1 MPALHPLLG
10 PYLHYLPLC
19 LLLSIPSTVGSQP
32 RLGALWGQALNK
44 CEVLLPLPLLSGL
57 HLPLWL
63 TQGSGSLLKQEQ
75 RWPRYHPHQDPDP
88 SAQTVRAESD
98 SFIRFL
104 KGRAGH
110 TGGKDRTPWW
120 PGWNKL
126 STSETSQSWE
136 RGPTGPGGSEGRAD
150 KLKGVEDFGKL
161 LSPAPPA
168 SPPHCVEVGEGRLS
182 RC

>member
-1 MPALHPLLG
+1 MRRLQWALGELTWCQRNLRPRVWVGLPVPRSLELLPVPALHPLLG

-110 TGGKDRTPWW
+110 WGKGQNPVVARLEQAVHFRDF
-120 PGWNKL
+120 
-126 STSETSQSWE
+126 SELGARSHRP
-136 RGPTGPGGSEGRAD
+136 RG
-150 KLKGVEDFGKL
+150 V
-161 LSPAPPA
+161 
-168 SPPHCVEVGEGRLS
+168 
-182 RC
+182 